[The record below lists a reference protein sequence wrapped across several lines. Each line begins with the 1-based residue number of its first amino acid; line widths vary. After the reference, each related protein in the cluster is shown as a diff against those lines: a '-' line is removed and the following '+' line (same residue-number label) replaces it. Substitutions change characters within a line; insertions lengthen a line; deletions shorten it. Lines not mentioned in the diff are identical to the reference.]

1 VETTTVRV
9 RITATDRVGHSA
21 SAESGDFAI
30 DATAPVV
37 SLTAPTGGQLL
48 RGGDTFT
55 ITWSASDNH
64 FGPTPIALAYSLDGG
79 ATYTDI
85 VTATEN
91 DGQFVW
97 AVPAVDSDQ
106 VRVRVTATDLVGH
119 FVSDESDTFSID
131 STPPNGTMTIAE
143 GEYTRLRQIHLLL
156 TAPDDTVQMYL
167 DGDLQDAPNVRQWV
181 AYTPTVTVTLA
192 DDDGSKT
199 VRVQYRDVA
208 DNVGEW
214 AGAQIV
220 YDATPPVIADLSPA
234 DGSTTTTAT
243 PVISVTVR
251 DETVGID
258 PGAITMTVDCVLVNP
273 VYNGSTVSW
282 TPDPPLTN
290 ISHTVTLLALDRAG
304 NTISTT
310 WAFAVDEPPAHVS
323 LTASPSVIVAD
334 GISTATVT
342 ATVTDQYDNPVADG
356 TEVVFTT
363 TLGTFSGDTVYT
375 TTTQSGLA
383 VAVLTAPTTDGV
395 ARITARAGSVEGS
408 VEVRLI
414 RYRVYLPLVLRSSG
428 P

>member
-1 VETTTVRV
+1 
-9 RITATDRVGHSA
+9 
-21 SAESGDFAI
+21 
-30 DATAPVV
+30 
-37 SLTAPTGGQLL
+37 
-48 RGGDTFT
+48 
-55 ITWSASDNH
+55 
-64 FGPTPIALAYSLDGG
+64 
-79 ATYTDI
+79 
-85 VTATEN
+85 
-91 DGQFVW
+91 
-97 AVPAVDSDQ
+97 
-106 VRVRVTATDLVGH
+106 
-119 FVSDESDTFSID
+119 
-131 STPPNGTMTIAE
+131 MTIAE

-243 PVISVTVR
+243 PVISATVR
-251 DETVGID
+251 DETAGID
-258 PGAITMTVDCVLVNP
+258 PQSITMTVDCVLVNP